1 VGVFEASTSPPKERY
16 AVPNDTVIKLIQPGT
31 FNDQLTDVLRNG
43 ARALLAQAVE
53 AEVADFLGT
62 HAELKTADGHR
73 RVVRHGH
80 LPEREV
86 MTGIGPVAV
95 RQPRVRDREAG
106 AEDPARIRFSPAILP
121 PYARR
126 SKSLEMLIP
135 ILYLKGISTG
145 DFETALA
152 ALLGKDAPGL
162 SASTIA
168 RLKEVWVDE
177 HKRWNERDLSA
188 KRYVYVWA
196 DGIHLQARL
205 EDDVQCILVIIGAT
219 PEGKKELIG
228 FTDGTRESAHD
239 WRTLLLDLKRH
250 GLAIAPELAVADGAL
265 GFWKALGEVWP
276 KTREQRCWVHKTA
289 NVLNRLPKSQH
300 AKAKRALQEIWMAET
315 KTDADAAFDAFIE
328 SYQVKY
334 DKAAGCLE
342 KDREALLAFYDFPA
356 EHWKHLRTTNPIEST
371 FATVRHRTTRSKGC
385 LSNKTARAMVF
396 KLVDGAQK
404 NWRRLDGHNQ
414 LPKII
419 QGVKFTDGLEVVVKP
434 ATIQAQTAAA

>member
-1 VGVFEASTSPPKERY
+1 
-16 AVPNDTVIKLIQPGT
+16 VPNDNVIKLIQPGG
-31 FNDQLTDVLRNG
+31 FDDQLTEVLRTG

-53 AEVADFLGT
+53 AEVADFLGQ
-62 HAELKTADGHR
+62 HADLKTSDGR
-73 RVVRHGH
+73 SRVVRHGY

-86 MTGIGPVAV
+86 MTGIGPVGV
-95 RQPRVRDREAG
+95 RQPRVRDREAAADNPG
-106 AEDPARIRFSPAILP
+106 RIRFTPALLP

-126 SKSLEMLIP
+126 SKSLEALIP

-145 DFETALA
+145 DFEEALA
-152 ALLGKDAPGL
+152 ALLGNEAPGL

-188 KRYVYVWA
+188 KRYVYMWA

-205 EDDVQCILVIIGAT
+205 EDDAQCILVIIGAT
-219 PEGKKELIG
+219 PDGKKELVG

-239 WRTLLLDLKRH
+239 WRALLLDLRRR
-250 GLAIAPELAVADGAL
+250 GLSIAPELAIADGAL

-289 NVLNRLPKSQH
+289 NVLNKLPKSQQP
-300 AKAKRALQEIWMAET
+300 KAKRALQEIWMAET
-315 KTDADAAFDAFIE
+315 KADAEAAFDIFVE

-334 DKAAGCLE
+334 DKAAECLK

-371 FATVRHRTTRSKGC
+371 FATVRHRTIRSKGC
-385 LSNKTARAMVF
+385 LSNKTALAMVF
-396 KLVDGAQK
+396 KLVEGAQK
-404 NWRRLDGHNQ
+404 SWRRLDGHHH
-414 LPKII
+414 LPRII
-419 QGVKFTDGLEVVVKP
+419 QGVKFADGLEIIAKP
-434 ATIQAQTAAA
+434 IDRQPKTAAA